1 MRERISAG
9 SCPGL
14 SRRAFLRSLLIASGA
29 VLLGPQGL
37 LEAAPLL
44 SGGKD
49 WPLDWPTFGAPI
61 LADAPRRI
69 VKLYTRLQ
77 LRHLTETTSHWG
89 IGYSGGKLADKFI
102 LVSPAEPVAFHD
114 ALVRIGA
121 RAGNNLPLDG
131 YGKFVGGD
139 RLILSAQW
147 PGLPAPVGIN
157 EIFYDSA
164 GKGFDIRF
172 GGNRIVAAEKKTGCL
187 TCLESCPI
195 GISSNAVY
203 PHLSTLQRIVRP
215 NSSFRGKPERLP
227 NKDAVPVVVFY
238 QLAART
244 G

>member
-1 MRERISAG
+1 MRERI
-9 SCPGL
+9 PTVPL
-14 SRRAFLRSLLIASGA
+14 PEFSRRAFLRSLLIASGA
-29 VLLGPQGL
+29 VLLGPQGF
-37 LEAAPLL
+37 LEAAPVS
-44 SGGKD
+44 SGGRD
-49 WPLDWPTFGAPI
+49 WGLDWPTPGNPVMMDTAKH
-61 LADAPRRI
+61 I
-69 VKLYTRLQ
+69 VKLYTKLQ

-102 LVSPAEPVAFHD
+102 LVSSAEPVAFHD

-147 PGLPAPVGIN
+147 PGLPAPVGLN

-172 GGNRIVAAEKKTGCL
+172 GGNRAVAAEKKTGCL

-195 GISSNAVY
+195 GISSNAIY
-203 PHLSTLQRIVRP
+203 PHLSTMQRIVHP
-215 NSSFRGKPERLP
+215 NSSFRGKPEKLP
-227 NKDAVPVVVFY
+227 NKEAVPIVVFY
-238 QLAART
+238 QLAA
-244 G
+244 

>member
-1 MRERISAG
+1 MRERIS
-9 SCPGL
+9 SIPCQDF
-14 SRRAFLRSLLIASGA
+14 SRRDFLRSLLIASGA

-44 SGGKD
+44 AGGRD
-49 WPLDWPTFGAPI
+49 WPGDWPTSGNPVMVDTA
-61 LADAPRRI
+61 RRI
-69 VKLYTRLQ
+69 VKLYTKLQ
-77 LRHLTETTSHWG
+77 LRHLTETTPHWG
-89 IGYSGGKLADKFI
+89 IGYSEGKLADKFI
-102 LVSPAEPVAFHD
+102 LVSPAGPVALHD

-131 YGKFVGGD
+131 YGKFVDGD

-147 PGLPAPVGIN
+147 PGLPTPVGLN

-172 GGNRIVAAEKKTGCL
+172 GGNRAIAAEKKTGCL

-203 PHLSTLQRIVRP
+203 PHLSTLQRMLRP
-215 NSSFRGKPERLP
+215 TSSFRGKPERLP
-227 NKDAVPVVVFY
+227 NKEAVPIVVFY
-238 QLAART
+238 QLAP
-244 G
+244 

>member
-1 MRERISAG
+1 M
-9 SCPGL
+9 PGN
-14 SRRAFLRSLLIASGA
+14 
-29 VLLGPQGL
+29 
-37 LEAAPLL
+37 
-44 SGGKD
+44 
-49 WPLDWPTFGAPI
+49 PI
-61 LADAPRRI
+61 MVDTARRI
-69 VKLYTRLQ
+69 VKLYTKLQ

-102 LVSPAEPVAFHD
+102 LVSSAEPVAFHD

-131 YGKFVGGD
+131 YGKFIGGD

-147 PGLPAPVGIN
+147 PGLPTPVSLH

-172 GGNRIVAAEKKTGCL
+172 GGNRAIAAEKKTGCL

-203 PHLSTLQRIVRP
+203 PHLSTLQRMLRP

-227 NKDAVPVVVFY
+227 NKEAVPIVVFY
-238 QLAART
+238 RLAA
-244 G
+244 